1 MDNLQDV
8 LTLAATVVEYFIFGY
23 LAVAFMVYSFKS
35 PAQEKPSRIEPV
47 SQPAWERSV
56 PQTASFAGMPG

>member
-23 LAVAFMVYSFKS
+23 LAVAFMVYSLKS
-35 PAQEKPSRIEPV
+35 PGEAKSSPV
-47 SQPAWERSV
+47 KSVPQKSWERSV
-56 PQTASFAGMPG
+56 APTASLAGMAS